1 MLVSDNNKPEIMVN
15 CACVTGE
22 NPLWHPTEARVYWVD
37 IPSGHLYRYSPTTLK
52 TEMFD
57 IGVEVG
63 GFTIQPDGSL
73 VLFMAKGAVAFW
85 REGKLATVIGEILA
99 ERDTRFNDV
108 IADPEGRVFCGTMSS
123 PSHLGRLYRLDTD
136 TRITPVLDG
145 VGTSNGMGFSLDR
158 SSMYH
163 TDTNLSEIRI
173 FDYDRTTGAIANQRV
188 FVKVTDNA
196 GRPDGLTVDADG
208 CVWSA
213 RWDGACIV
221 RYDPN
226 GKEMLRIAFPA
237 KKVSSLS
244 FGGGDYTDIFV
255 TTAGGRNRKEEG
267 SGAGALFHLNLGIKG
282 LPEFFSRI
290 GSQPV

>member
-1 MLVSDNNKPEIMVN
+1 MVN

-22 NPLWHPTEARVYWVD
+22 NPLWHPTEGRVYWVD
-37 IPSGHLYRYSPTTLK
+37 IPSGHLYRYSPTTSK

-57 IGVEVG
+57 IGTEVG
-63 GFTIQPDGSL
+63 GFTIQTDGSL

-85 REGKLATVIGEILA
+85 REGKLSTVIGDIQA
-99 ERDTRFNDV
+99 ECDTRFNDV

-136 TRITPVLDG
+136 NRITQVLDG
-145 VGTSNGMGFSLDR
+145 IGTSNGMGFSLDR
-158 SSMYH
+158 KSMYH

-173 FDYDRTTGAIANQRV
+173 FDYDKATGAMANRRV

-213 RWDGACIV
+213 MWDGACIV

-244 FGGGDYTDIFV
+244 FGGVDYTNIFV

-267 SGAGALFHLNLGIKG
+267 PGAGALFNLNLGIKG

-290 GSQPV
+290 DSAPANRR